1 MSRLKPIITIT
12 LILLFSYSIAAAE
25 IDLLGL
31 TLDVKESGID
41 LDNVNITVEIYDAAT
56 GGNLIYN
63 SSSGFENNVSNGK
76 VDIILGDDT
85 SGYELNLTYGTTYY
99 MEITINGTEMD
110 FNGNERQKFQST
122 VGNITETRL
131 NLTGTLS
138 VHSLEPAANATFDLG
153 SGSNFFRNLFLE
165 TLNIIKPLNTS
176 QIEDVYLFNTGDTA
190 TGDYTFD
197 SPTLHIDS
205 GNNFVGI
212 GTTTPANALNV
223 IGSGNFSGALW
234 IGGTQIT
241 ADSNV
246 SGGGTTNYLVKF
258 LDTATIGNSLIYD
271 DGTLV
276 GIDTISPQG
285 KLEITNS
292 TTLNVPWLNV
302 TDGGNGIKFVID
314 TAGRIGIAKYPDSTS
329 ILDVSGNITGSDS
342 LILDYIFANS
352 LDSTRINNATIT
364 NDLRVLGNSYLGTLI
379 FDSNGTFP
387 DSILTDFIF
396 PEASSFTTIENA
408 TINQDLHIL
417 GTLYGG
423 SPLLISGSANLSGN
437 LTLVDDSVLADYIY
451 SHTLASTII
460 NNLSVTNDVFA
471 SGNIS
476 TPDSLILDY
485 IYAKALASTLI
496 NNLSVT
502 NDVFV
507 TGNLSSAD
515 SINSDYL
522 FPKSASFTR
531 IDNVTIAQDLRVL
544 GSSYLGSFIIKDDLS
559 VGQTNITNTF
569 TGIGAIN
576 PLFLLHLNLS
586 DSANTTFTEL
596 LALEK
601 TTTGVPADG
610 LGAAIMFR
618 AEDDAREMENIS
630 MISGILEDVSNGTE
644 RGALVFYTGYGDVN
658 GLISNL
664 SSAEKVRIDA
674 QGRVGIGTSAPTHTL
689 NVAGDANLTS
699 DLNVEGL
706 CVAEDSLITLAS
718 GEKKQIKD
726 IKEGEEVL
734 SLNEETGKL
743 VSTKVN
749 SLLDMGFKQI
759 YELTTS
765 SGKSVNTTATHPYLA
780 KIESKEK
787 CSEYADNVWNKNNP
801 ESYNQK
807 DYCLRWV
814 SVKDLKEGNEIATQD
829 KEETRDRTESV
840 QRIWLTSLP

>member
-352 LDSTRINNATIT
+352 LDSTRINNATII

-423 SPLLISGSANLSGN
+423 SPLLIAGGTNISGN
-437 LTLVDDSVLADYIY
+437 LTLVDDSILADYIY
-451 SHTLASTII
+451 SYGL
-460 NNLSVTNDVFA
+460 
-471 SGNIS
+471 
-476 TPDSLILDY
+476 P
-485 IYAKALASTLI
+485 STLI
-496 NNLSVT
+496 NNPSVT
-502 NDVFV
+502 NDIFV
-507 TGNLSSAD
+507 AGNLSSAD